1 METSISHCIFLLFT
15 TTLLVATNGYKPVII
30 IHGMLDGAPEMHFM
44 HDMIIKAHPGTN
56 ITIPKAYSYKRSLEH
71 LWDQVPAYK
80 KAIQDVINESP
91 DGVNMVCYSQGGL
104 MCRAIIEKLDNHNVE
119 NLILLSSPQMG
130 QFGVPYMPNLHTS
143 YVPELPSTRTEVYR
157 ICYDLRAIGQLISV
171 CEYWNDPYHQP
182 EYLRSSDFLAVI
194 NNQSAHSESQQWR
207 KNFLRLKNVVMIGGP
222 DDGVITPWQSSHFAT
237 YDKNLNI
244 TEMKDQ
250 EVYLKDYFGLKT
262 LDARGGL
269 HTYGIAGVIHTYWHR
284 NQTVFDCCIEQFLT

>member
-1 METSISHCIFLLFT
+1 
-15 TTLLVATNGYKPVII
+15 
-30 IHGMLDGAPEMHFM
+30 MHFM
-44 HDMIIKAHPGTN
+44 HDMITKAHPGTN
-56 ITIPKAYSYKRSLEH
+56 ITIPNVYSYKSSLEH
-71 LWDQVPAYK
+71 LWTQYQEYA

-91 DGVNMVCYSQGGL
+91 DGVNMVCFSQGGL
-104 MCRAIIEKLDNHNVE
+104 MCRAIVEKLDNHNVE

-130 QFGVPYMPNLHTS
+130 QFGDTSFVPD
-143 YVPELPSTRTEVYR
+143 LPKTTRYEVYR
-157 ICYDLRAIGQLISV
+157 VCYDLRTIGQLISV
-171 CEYWNDPYHQP
+171 CEYWNDPFHQP

-269 HTYGIAGVIHTYWHR
+269 HTYGIAGVIHTFWHR